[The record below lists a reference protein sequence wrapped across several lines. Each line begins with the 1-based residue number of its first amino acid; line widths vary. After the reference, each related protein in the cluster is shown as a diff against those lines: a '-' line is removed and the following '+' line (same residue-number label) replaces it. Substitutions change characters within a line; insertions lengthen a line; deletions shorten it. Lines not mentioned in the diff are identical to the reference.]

1 MSLRDLDL
9 KRRYRSNEDDLLS
22 AFWMPCLSQAVA
34 YRRAAGYFS
43 SAALGIAAEGVEAFV
58 KQGGEMKL
66 VVSPELR
73 SSDYESAEA
82 GYRERAQRAREAERT
97 ITARLLS
104 EPTDEETRRRLSI
117 LGWLISHSRLEI
129 KIAVVARDR
138 EPGIYHEKFGLFED
152 ASGARV
158 AFHGSANESRGGLRA
173 NFESIFVFRSW
184 IDTEESDIR
193 ELETEFDALWRDQTP
208 YLEVYDFPEAARA
221 ELINLA
227 PAEPPAVPDA
237 SDQPTAPAH
246 AEPDSDLSQPRRPQ
260 IPEGMDLRD
269 YQRDALGAFFS
280 NHGRGI
286 LEMATGTGKT
296 FTGLSAFERLYR
308 AMAEQRQSLM
318 GIIVCPYQ
326 HLVEQWADAAR
337 AFGVEPVLCYRSRA
351 IWSERLASAIRAIRQ
366 GAAPAHLA
374 IATNATFGGQH
385 FRSMIADC
393 PPQSLIIGD
402 EVHNLGAPDLRKALP
417 EHFEFRLALS
427 ATPDRFYDEEG
438 TEALR
443 AYFGD
448 VVFRFGM
455 AEAIESG
462 ALTPYEYGVSVV
474 ELDGDELD
482 VYLELTTRIARAI
495 GVAGAES
502 EPAQALLVARARIV
516 ANAAGKLNALRTA
529 IEPLKNQTHTL
540 VYCGDGSIEGDTG
553 IDGTR
558 QIESVVRMLGVELG
572 MRVAPYTADTPVAE
586 REELR
591 KRFAL
596 GDLQVLVAIRCLDE
610 GVDIPETERAFIL
623 ASSTNPRQY
632 VQRRGR
638 VLRLSPQTGKERAYV
653 HDFLAVPPRSSV
665 EPSLWSIERRLVRRE
680 LERVVEFAELATNGP
695 AALDSLAELRER
707 YELIGI

>member
-1 MSLRDLDL
+1 MSLSDLNL

-22 AFWMPCLSQAVA
+22 AFYVPCLSQAVT

-43 SAALGIAAEGVEAFV
+43 SAALGIAVQGVEAFV
-58 KQGGEMKL
+58 KGGGKMKL
-66 VVSPELR
+66 VISPELR
-73 SSDYESAEA
+73 LSDYQSADA
-82 GYRERAQRAREAERT
+82 GYRERAERAREAERT

-104 EPTDEETRRRLSI
+104 EPTDGETRRRLSI
-117 LGWLISHSRLEI
+117 LGWLIARSRLEI
-129 KIAVVARDR
+129 KVAIVARDR
-138 EPGIYHEKFGLFED
+138 DPGIYHEKFGVFED
-152 ASGARV
+152 GSGTRV

-184 IDTEESDIR
+184 IESEESDIQ
-193 ELETEFDALWRDQTP
+193 ELEAEFDALWRDETP
-208 YLEVYDFPEAARA
+208 NLEVYDFPEAARA
-221 ELINLA
+221 ELIRLA
-227 PAEPPAVPDA
+227 PATPLAIPDA
-237 SDQPTAPAH
+237 PDGPSATQQPESASDPPPPRQPKI
-246 AEPDSDLSQPRRPQ
+246 PD
-260 IPEGMDLRD
+260 GMSLRK
-269 YQRDALGAFFS
+269 YQRDALSAFFS

-296 FTGLSAFERLYR
+296 FTGLSAYERLYR

-318 GIIVCPYQ
+318 GIVVCPYQ

-351 IWSERLASAIRAIRQ
+351 TWSERLASAIRAIRQ

-385 FRSMIADC
+385 FRAMIAEC
-393 PPQSLIIGD
+393 PRQSLIIGD

-455 AEAIESG
+455 AEAIEAG
-462 ALTPYEYGVSVV
+462 ALTPYEYQVSVV
-474 ELDGDELD
+474 ELEGDELD
-482 VYLELTTRIARAI
+482 AYLELTTRIARAI

-516 ANAAGKLNALRTA
+516 ANAAGKLDALRAA
-529 IEPLKNQTHTL
+529 IKPFRGKTHTL

-553 IDGTR
+553 IDATR
-558 QIESVVRMLGVELG
+558 QIERVVRMLGIELG
-572 MRVAPYTADTPVAE
+572 MRVAPYTAETPIAE
-586 REELR
+586 REDLR
-591 KRFAL
+591 RRFAS

-665 EPSLWSIERRLVRRE
+665 EPSLWSTERRLVRRE

-695 AALDSLAELRER
+695 AALDSLAGLRER